1 VQVKKA
7 AGPPVL
13 LDPHLPYLR
22 AAADVERPA
31 QRGQHVAHATGGEDV
46 RLQLRRREVGALL
59 EVPKRAPGRHGVGE
73 RHPDAAVDIAAGV
86 EVAAVHLEPALHLIV
101 VDPDHL
107 DAELP
112 GKAARDAHAEQLRR
126 DRRVRQAAALSSRA
140 SPS

>member
-86 EVAAVHLEPALHLIV
+86 EVAVVHREPALHLV
-101 VDPDHL
+101 VLDAHHL
-107 DAELP
+107 DAEVAGEAP
-112 GKAARDAHAEQLRR
+112 GDAVPKALGRDV
-126 DRRVRQAAALSSRA
+126 RVRQAAGSRSA
-140 SPS
+140 PPS